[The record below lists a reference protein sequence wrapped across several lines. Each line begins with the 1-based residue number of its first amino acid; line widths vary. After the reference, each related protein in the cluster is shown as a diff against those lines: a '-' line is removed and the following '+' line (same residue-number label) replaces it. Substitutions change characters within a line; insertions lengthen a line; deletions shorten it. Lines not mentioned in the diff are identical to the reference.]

1 MKEDL
6 DLDYSLLEGPMP
18 KPKAGFQTVWV
29 QTQLKRLKA
38 KAEALKAQFIKPH
51 EII

>member
-1 MKEDL
+1 MKDPK
-6 DLDYSLLEGPMP
+6 DLDYSLLESPVP
-18 KPKAGFQTVWV
+18 RAGFQTVWV